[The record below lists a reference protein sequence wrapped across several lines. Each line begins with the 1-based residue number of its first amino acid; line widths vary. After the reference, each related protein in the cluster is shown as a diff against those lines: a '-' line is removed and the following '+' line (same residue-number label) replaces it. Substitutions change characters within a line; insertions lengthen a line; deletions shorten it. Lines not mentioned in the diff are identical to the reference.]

1 MNDEKWWQKKQ
12 IQLEIPNEKKPS
24 VYGYCD
30 NEKKREKK
38 CLTTLYSILIYKMDG
53 CLVWVMRR
61 KKFQC

>member
-30 NEKKREKK
+30 NEKSVKK
-38 CLTTLYSILIYKMDG
+38 MLNHTVQHTYI
-53 CLVWVMRR
+53 
-61 KKFQC
+61 